1 MTFISGGEPPIIEVT
16 PEAPSMINVVF
27 DPLELLELEFVA
39 PPTLHIV
46 PPDVPDITI
55 IGLAGP
61 PGPEGPPGPQG
72 PPGEAGVGAYYRFIQ
87 ATAATV
93 WDITHTIPYRP
104 AVTVVDSAGEIIV
117 PDIQFISDVQ
127 IRLVFSAEVAGE
139 AYLS

>member
-1 MTFISGGEPPIIEVT
+1 MTFISGGEPPIIEVF
-16 PEAPSMINVVF
+16 PEPPGIVNVIF
-27 DPLELLELEFVA
+27 DPLDYLELQFVE
-39 PPTLHIV
+39 PPILQVV
-46 PPDVPDITI
+46 PPEIESLTIT
-55 IGLAGP
+55 GLA
-61 PGPEGPPGPQG
+61 GPEGPPGPQG
-72 PPGEAGVGAYYRFIQ
+72 PPGPPGEAGVGANFRFIQ
-87 ATAATV
+87 ATAALV